1 MGIKT
6 YIKLGLDSSVA
17 ITGEDES
24 LKLNVISSSSRLLI
38 ISNIYFELKPISIS
52 LPEYMVV
59 ISSVA
64 VPLSEFTE
72 IHYIIKK
79 FKFNNRRFISCDCT
93 YAINGHAKIMPINL

>member
-38 ISNIYFELKPISIS
+38 ISNI
-52 LPEYMVV
+52 
-59 ISSVA
+59 
-64 VPLSEFTE
+64 
-72 IHYIIKK
+72 
-79 FKFNNRRFISCDCT
+79 
-93 YAINGHAKIMPINL
+93 